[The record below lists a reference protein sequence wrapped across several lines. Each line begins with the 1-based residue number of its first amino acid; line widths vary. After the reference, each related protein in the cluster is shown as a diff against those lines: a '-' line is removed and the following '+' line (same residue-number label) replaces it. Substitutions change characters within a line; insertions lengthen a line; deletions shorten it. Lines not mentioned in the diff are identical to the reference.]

1 MKSDPTQLDFFL
13 EPLFPVR
20 SPVQRIDIERYR
32 AQMKRAMARAI
43 RECPYDRPTIAARM
57 AQYLGLPSISKAVLD
72 AYTAESKNTHD
83 ITLPRFAAFVHATG
97 AVWLWDEA
105 ASIQGVTMLVGEEAL
120 LAEIAYRQQE
130 QRRLAAELKTLMAR
144 PIELTSRG
152 KR

>member
-1 MKSDPTQLDFFL
+1 MKPDPSQLDFFI

-32 AQMKRAMARAI
+32 ARMKRAMAKAI
-43 RECPYDRPTIAARM
+43 RECPHDRPTIAARM
-57 AQYLGLPSISKAVLD
+57 AQYLGLPSISKATVD
-72 AYTAESKNTHD
+72 AYTAESKAGHD

-130 QRRLAAELKTLMAR
+130 QRRLASELKALMAR
-144 PIELTSRG
+144 PIDLASRG

>member
-1 MKSDPTQLDFFL
+1 MKPDPSQLDFFL

-20 SPVQRIDIERYR
+20 SPVQRIDIHRYR

-43 RECPYDRPTIAARM
+43 RECPYDRPTVAARM